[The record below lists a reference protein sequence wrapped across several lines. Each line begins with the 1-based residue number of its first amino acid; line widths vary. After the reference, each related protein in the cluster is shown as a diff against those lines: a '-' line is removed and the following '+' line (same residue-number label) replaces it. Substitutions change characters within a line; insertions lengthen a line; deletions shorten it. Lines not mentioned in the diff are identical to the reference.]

1 MRSAKTARER
11 TLSLYENDKIFDY
24 IFDEIDK
31 AINKGK
37 FRTVIKIDNKDHDR
51 FLAIQ
56 TILCDD
62 YGYFLSP
69 CDTILDEDSED
80 DKDAEYIIDWQRA
93 T

>member
-1 MRSAKTARER
+1 MRSAKTARKR

-31 AINKGK
+31 AINEGK
-37 FRTVIKIDNKDHDR
+37 FRTIVKINNKDHDR

-62 YGYFLSP
+62 YGYLLKLYGEK
-69 CDTILDEDSED
+69 IGE
-80 DKDAEYIIDWQRA
+80 DAEYTISWQKA
-93 T
+93 L